1 MYIQHPRLIVIQLY
15 LVEKTLLL
23 AGDQKLMDGRRVK
36 FLKVHKTFLE
46 LHSETALQHSLLVT
60 EDETQNGFVRLVR

>member
-23 AGDQKLMDGRRVK
+23 AGDQKLMDGRN
-36 FLKVHKTFLE
+36 F
-46 LHSETALQHSLLVT
+46 
-60 EDETQNGFVRLVR
+60 